1 MVLAESQRRSEEEK
15 LGTDDSPTSE
25 SCPQEAEASES
36 FQGTRE
42 VKSESY
48 QGTRE
53 EKVETASAA
62 SSSLPLGS
70 LKSPLLDFSERK
82 QLQPNVSGGNHVGTE
97 RDGQYEI

>member
-62 SSSLPLGS
+62 SSTSLPLGS
-70 LKSPLLDFSERK
+70 LKSPLLDFSARK
-82 QLQPNVSGGNHVGTE
+82 QLQPNVSGPP
-97 RDGQYEI
+97 QLC